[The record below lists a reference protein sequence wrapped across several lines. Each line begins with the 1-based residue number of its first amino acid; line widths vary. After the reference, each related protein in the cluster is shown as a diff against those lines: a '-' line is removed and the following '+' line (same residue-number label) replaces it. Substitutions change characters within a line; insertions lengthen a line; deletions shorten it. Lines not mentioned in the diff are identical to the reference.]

1 MSVLNDDGISLNI
14 NMVFLLFLMP
24 NLIFV
29 VLTFLNIA
37 LLSLSK
43 GRPALNRSL
52 GRVANCFA
60 KGALDRIIK
69 NMVRHFEQKKRQQ
82 EDNISMSQARK
93 LYMRKSSETSKHS
106 PTSSDNRMSQKK
118 YDATYILLIPF
129 QIDLLLT
136 VFVYKILTREVYAET
151 CQSFLSTY
159 ANRHQEVS
167 CWLKHINRN
176 LSNLSFNISLQRYC
190 ENQTITYI
198 NFEHNDVIC
207 IQYVFKLIN
216 IIDTV
221 TNIFAW
227 HQAIVFVV
235 TKCIVFSYWYQEKL
249 RETSCWSKI
258 INVFRRTIMIAAIC
272 LTSSIYVLL
281 FIFIIPI
288 RSIFIEGTRIDLTAH
303 LLYACSKFLIAI
315 IAHINIYTLYQW
327 HSHTKQEK
335 QLLEINEEKEIE
347 YQQAVQLMA
356 QIATSKNGSPGEIIE
371 SGYYRVAT
379 PSVYVTPRIST

>member
-1 MSVLNDDGISLNI
+1 MSVLNDDGISLNL

-24 NLIFV
+24 NIIFV
-29 VLTFLNIA
+29 VLTCFNIC
-37 LLSLSK
+37 LLLVSK
-43 GRPALNRSL
+43 ERPALNRSL
-52 GRVANCFA
+52 GKVANCFA

-69 NMVRHFEQKKRQQ
+69 NMLRHFEQKKRQQ
-82 EDNISMSQARK
+82 EEQIPMTHPRQLNI
-93 LYMRKSSETSKHS
+93 RKSSETSKYS
-106 PTSSDNRMSQKK
+106 PAPNESRMSHKK

-136 VFVYKILTREVYAET
+136 VFVYKILTREIYVET
-151 CQSFLSTY
+151 CQSFLTTY
-159 ANRHQEVS
+159 ANREQQVV
-167 CWLKHINRN
+167 CWLKHINQN
-176 LSNLSFNISLQRYC
+176 LSNLSFNTSLQRYC

-198 NFEHNDVIC
+198 NFEHTDVLC

-249 RETSCWSKI
+249 RETACWPQLI
-258 INVFRRTIMIAAIC
+258 YVFRRTIMIIAIC
-272 LTSSIYVLL
+272 LTSSAYILL

-288 RSIFIEGTRIDLTAH
+288 RSMFVKGTRIDLTAH

-327 HSHTKQEK
+327 HSHTKREK
-335 QLLEINEEKEIE
+335 QLIEINQEKEME

-356 QIATSKNGSPGEIIE
+356 RISTGKNGSPGETVE

-379 PSVYVTPRIST
+379 PSVYITPKVSA